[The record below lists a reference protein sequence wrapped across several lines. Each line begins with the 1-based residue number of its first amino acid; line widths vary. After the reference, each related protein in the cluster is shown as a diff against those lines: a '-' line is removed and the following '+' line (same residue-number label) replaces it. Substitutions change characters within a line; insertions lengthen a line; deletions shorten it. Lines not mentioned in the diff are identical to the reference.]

1 MTVKVKE
8 NLLKQQGS
16 TGDHALTVYQEN
28 LYLEWVDFQTH
39 MKLGHK
45 TTVCMLTLK
54 NGFEI
59 VGTSACINPEE
70 YDYNLGH
77 KYALVDALNKLDEL
91 SGFWRHQKH
100 VEHAKGASEVPA
112 SAAGITLRTDADVAK
127 LIEASMQKA
136 IEAYVKQ
143 QAFAMNKLGRAPIIE

>member
-91 SGFWRHQKH
+91 SGFWHQDRRARK
-100 VEHAKGASEVPA
+100 ESSEVPA

-136 IEAYVKQ
+136 IEAYVQQ

>member
-91 SGFWRHQKH
+91 SGFWHQDRRARK
-100 VEHAKGASEVPA
+100 ESSEVPA

>member
-16 TGDHALTVYQEN
+16 TGDHSLTVYQEN

-91 SGFWRHQKH
+91 SGFWHQDRRARK
-100 VEHAKGASEVPA
+100 ESSEVPA